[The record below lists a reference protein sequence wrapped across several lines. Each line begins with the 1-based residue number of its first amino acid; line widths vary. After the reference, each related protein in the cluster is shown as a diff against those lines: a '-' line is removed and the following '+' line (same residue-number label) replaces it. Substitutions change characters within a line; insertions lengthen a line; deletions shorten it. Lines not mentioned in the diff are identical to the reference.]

1 MSKRVRTNTVL
12 IPIKDWQEADD
23 HIKRIGT
30 VQDEIV
36 KAEIEAG
43 KKIDAI
49 KAELAELKAAKEN
62 TIQLHADSLQAFAEQ
77 HKDEFG
83 KLRSR
88 KLNFGVLGW
97 RFSSEISV
105 TKATVE
111 KIKEF
116 FKTKASLY
124 LNIKETPD
132 KTALAKLTDEQLA
145 SVDARRKDKDV
156 FFVEPAKCEAE
167 SYK

>member
-49 KAELAELKAAKEN
+49 KEEN
-62 TIQLHADSLQAFAEQ
+62 NQLWIMWITN
-77 HKDEFG
+77 
-83 KLRSR
+83 
-88 KLNFGVLGW
+88 LNKKYIVC
-97 RFSSEISV
+97 
-105 TKATVE
+105 
-111 KIKEF
+111 
-116 FKTKASLY
+116 Y
-124 LNIKETPD
+124 N
-132 KTALAKLTDEQLA
+132 
-145 SVDARRKDKDV
+145 
-156 FFVEPAKCEAE
+156 
-167 SYK
+167 